1 MTKFTPKTTEQPVET
16 VADPLTA
23 MLRQGAKEPIAQAVE
38 AALEARLEQHQG
50 LRMLDGRQA
59 VVRHGYLPERTV
71 PTGLGD
77 VEVKVPKVGD
87 RSGSGRRFNS
97 PLLPPYLKPTKRIEP
112 LLPWLYLKGISTG
125 DDQEALSSGLG
136 ARLKACQ
143 PTPLAGSNKAGVM
156 TIASGVNET

>member
-1 MTKFTPKTTEQPVET
+1 
-16 VADPLTA
+16 
-23 MLRQGAKEPIAQAVE
+23 
-38 AALEARLEQHQG
+38 
-50 LRMLDGRQA
+50 MLDGRQA
-59 VVRHGYLPERTV
+59 VVGNGALPERTV

-125 DDQEALSSGLG
+125 DDQEALSSWLG
-136 ARLKACQ
+136 TRLEACQ

-156 TIASGVNET
+156 TSASGVNGT